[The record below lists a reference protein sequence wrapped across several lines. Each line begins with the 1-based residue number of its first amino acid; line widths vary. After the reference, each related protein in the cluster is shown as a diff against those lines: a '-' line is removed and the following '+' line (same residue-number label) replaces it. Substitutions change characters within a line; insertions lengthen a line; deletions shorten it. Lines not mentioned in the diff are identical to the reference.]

1 MGRGRDRATKGLI
14 LSAHIQVTAIEI
26 DESVGV
32 NLVVTRTRQAH
43 GRAGV
48 DRRVITEGMEAG
60 GRLQGQ
66 DQGARIDVH
75 PEGAVVQGAA

>member
-14 LSAHIQVTAIEI
+14 LSAHIQITAIEI

-48 DRRVITEGMEAG
+48 DRSVITEGMEAE

-66 DQGARIDVH
+66 D
-75 PEGAVVQGAA
+75 